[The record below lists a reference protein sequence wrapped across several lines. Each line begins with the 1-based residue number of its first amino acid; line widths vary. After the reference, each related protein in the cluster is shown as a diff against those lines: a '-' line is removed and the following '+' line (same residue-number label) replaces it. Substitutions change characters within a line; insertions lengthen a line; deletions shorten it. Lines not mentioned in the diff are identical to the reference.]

1 MSAEVTRRYD
11 IPVPTM
17 QKALAALESKGVIRE
32 EQALGATRLRFE
44 DPLFA
49 AWVELVVVKP

>member
-1 MSAEVTRRYD
+1 VTRRYD